1 METVI
6 SWHGGDGDQGGGW
19 GRRMKAC
26 IQGVAFFVRGV

>member
-19 GRRMKAC
+19 GRIKAR
-26 IQGVAFFVRGV
+26 IGRGFLCEGCV